1 MGAVTLKFIYP
12 RIEKEVKME
21 GLLKFLKDDRGATMV
36 EYALMIA
43 LIALV
48 CVLAVTAIG
57 TSVSSKFSDPQLTGA
72 LK

>member
-1 MGAVTLKFIYP
+1 
-12 RIEKEVKME
+12 ME